1 MIGLSAQI
9 EPQFFVQ
16 THKSV
21 YISKK
26 IRKIIRI
33 GRCLPRMMGC
43 LSRNLFRFKQ
53 ILSLQ
58 CSRNKETAPKINGFR
73 RSFGGDQWDRTTDL
87 IWFADRL
94 FLRTISEGV
103 FMLLCIAWFLR
114 DMG

>member
-1 MIGLSAQI
+1 VCVIQRKQEKSSASGDACPGMI
-9 EPQFFVQ
+9 
-16 THKSV
+16 
-21 YISKK
+21 
-26 IRKIIRI
+26 
-33 GRCLPRMMGC
+33 GC
-43 LSRNLFRFKQ
+43 LSWNLFRFKQ
-53 ILSLQ
+53 NLSLQ

-87 IWFADRL
+87 IWLADRL